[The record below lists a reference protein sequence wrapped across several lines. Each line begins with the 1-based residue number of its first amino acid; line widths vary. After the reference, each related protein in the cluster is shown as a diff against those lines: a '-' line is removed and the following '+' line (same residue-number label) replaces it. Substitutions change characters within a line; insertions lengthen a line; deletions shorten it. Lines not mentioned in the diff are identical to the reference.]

1 MKPEFVWLNFF
12 RQANDR
18 DDRGFT
24 LTELLVV
31 IIIAGVLAAIA
42 APSWLTFVDRQR
54 MTAVRSELLLKVK
67 EAQAKA
73 IRTKTLQSVVID
85 NPDPGKKQP
94 EVSVVKSSRNVTT
107 GKLEVVTADPG
118 KKTLG
123 GENNS
128 SFVLEVFPSTAAST
142 TSTSPT
148 NPLTFNYGGT
158 VESPTAPLGNLVT
171 STNNTTA
178 LLMYRIKPRANS
190 TNISACLIVDTLIG
204 AIREVTD
211 EQCK

>member
-123 GENNS
+123 GENNKA
-128 SFVLEVFPSTAAST
+128 FILEVFPKVAESDE
-142 TSTSPT
+142 
-148 NPLTFNYGGT
+148 PLTFNYGGT
-158 VESPTAPLGNLVT
+158 VESPIAPLGNLVT